1 MNDESKDSEYL
12 PLSRETHFLKDNLG
26 SATFVRDAKGKVN
39 GYTYH
44 RLDGQEIHVKKIK

>member
-12 PLSRETHFLKDNLG
+12 PLSRETYFLKDDLG